1 MRGSGL
7 PISLGCRG
15 NCEPPGR
22 IQVHTPNCAHVEPPE
37 DSSFGVFKASKW
49 IFSDFSDHLLYNII
63 YKEFIALPALIY
75 TNL

>member
-7 PISLGCRG
+7 QIKLGCRG
-15 NCEPPGR
+15 NCESPGR
-22 IQVHTPNCAHVEPPE
+22 VQVHTPSCVHVEPPE

-49 IFSDFSDHLLYNII
+49 IFSDFSDNLFSD
-63 YKEFIALPALIY
+63 KEFIALPALVY